1 MVIIPCTHF
10 VGWLTDVGL
19 KRELGLKEVVATVV
33 TSVIGGGL
41 FLTTIQIQDKV
52 PIGSSV
58 IFSYILAAIPAIFI
72 ALCYAVLS
80 SAIPA
85 SGGEY
90 VFVSRIIDPFV
101 GFIVT
106 WARWFAMIAVIA
118 AMSVGDVTI
127 FQNFLNI
134 LNLHDASLFVSDN
147 IQLIA
152 IILVIVFL
160 IVNYVGVKI
169 YGRVQTIMFVLLMIG
184 LIALII
190 FGLPHVKMSNL
201 SSSFNPDFSLIARAS
216 SLIFFSYIGFSVIN
230 DAGDEVKN
238 PEKTLPR
245 GVLLSIAAIAVIYIL
260 VAIIIY
266 GSMSPSFYASYDFTD
281 GSIADVASHFLFLPI
296 AAFVAFA
303 GSIAI
308 ISDINPTI
316 LSTSRLSFAWA
327 KDKIVPKKLAELNKY
342 KVPKWTLVINT
353 IMAISIILLARQFM
367 QAVMMINMAVLLVF
381 MATSLATLVLPYKH
395 PEIYKKAKFKLRGLW
410 VVALIGMLSS
420 ALFFGYV
427 LRLDEAMP
435 GFIFLLAWMGI
446 GSVLYVL
453 TQEHHK
459 MHWRVYKEERKEKE
473 DVDKDLITNLI
484 QKEDKKS
491 DEKT

>member
-1 MVIIPCTHF
+1 
-10 VGWLTDVGL
+10 
-19 KRELGLKEVVATVV
+19 
-33 TSVIGGGL
+33 
-41 FLTTIQIQDKV
+41 
-52 PIGSSV
+52 
-58 IFSYILAAIPAIFI
+58 PAIFI

-90 VFVSRIIDPFV
+90 IFVSRIIDPFV

-127 FQNFLNI
+127 FQDFLNI
-134 LNLHDASLFVSDN
+134 LNLHDASLFISAN

-152 IILVIVFL
+152 VVLVVVFL
-160 IVNYVGVKI
+160 IVNYVGVKV
-169 YGRVQTIMFVLLMIG
+169 YGRVQTVMFVLLMAG
-184 LIALII
+184 LFTLVL
-190 FGLPHVKMSNL
+190 FGLPNVKISNL
-201 SSSFNPDFSLIARAS
+201 ASSFNPDFSLIARAS

-230 DAGDEVKN
+230 DAGDEVKD

-245 GVLLSIAAIAVIYIL
+245 GVLLSIFTIAAIYIL
-260 VAIIIY
+260 VAVIIY
-266 GSMSPSFYASYDFTD
+266 GSISPSFYASYDFTD

-327 KDKIVPKKLAELNKY
+327 RDRIVPEKLAELNKY
-342 KVPKWTLVINT
+342 RVPKWTLIINT
-353 IMAISIILLARQFM
+353 IMAVAIILLAKQFM

-381 MATSLATLVLPYKH
+381 MATSLSTLVLPYKH
-395 PEIYKKAKFKLRGLW
+395 PEIYKKARFKLKGLW
-410 VVALIGMLSS
+410 IIALIGMLSS

-427 LRLDEAMP
+427 LRLNEAMP
-435 GFIFLLAWMGI
+435 GFIFLLVWIGI
-446 GSVLYVL
+446 GSIVYVF

-459 MHWRVYKEERKEKE
+459 MHWKVYKEERKEKE
-473 DVDKDLITNLI
+473 SVDKELIAGLI
-484 QKEDKKS
+484 QKEDKKR
-491 DEKT
+491 

>member
-1 MVIIPCTHF
+1 MS
-10 VGWLTDVGL
+10 LR
-19 KRELGLKEVVATVV
+19 RELGLKEVVATVV

-58 IFSYILAAIPAIFI
+58 IFSYVLAAIPAIFI

-90 VFVSRIIDPFV
+90 IFVSRIIDPFV

-106 WARWFAMIAVIA
+106 WARWFAMIAIIA

-127 FQNFLNI
+127 FQDFLNI
-134 LNLHDASLFVSDN
+134 LNLHGVSLFVSAN
-147 IQLIA
+147 IQFIA
-152 IILVIVFL
+152 IVLVIVFL
-160 IVNYVGVKI
+160 VVNYVGVKV
-169 YGRVQTIMFVLLMIG
+169 YGRVQTIMFVLLMLG
-184 LIALII
+184 LFALIL

-238 PEKTLPR
+238 PEKILPK
-245 GVLLSIAAIAVIYIL
+245 GVLLSISVIAVIYIL
-260 VAIIIY
+260 VAVIVY
-266 GSMSPSFYASYDFTD
+266 GSMSPSFYASYDFTN
-281 GSIADVASHFLFLPI
+281 GSIADVAAHFLFLPV

-327 KDKIVPKKLAELNKY
+327 KDRIVPKKLAELNKY
-342 KVPKWTLVINT
+342 RVPRWTLIINT
-353 IMAISIILLARQFM
+353 IMAVIIILLARQFM

-395 PEIYKKAKFKLRGLW
+395 PEIYRKARFRVRGLW
-410 VVALIGMLSS
+410 VIALIGMLSS
-420 ALFFGYV
+420 ALFFGYI

-435 GFIFLLAWMGI
+435 GFIFLLIWIGV
-446 GSVLYVL
+446 GSVLYVF
-453 TQEHHK
+453 TQEHHR

-473 DVDKDLITNLI
+473 GVDKELISGLF
-484 QKEDKKS
+484 QKEKK
-491 DEKT
+491 